1 LNILEEEFEVGR
13 GENVR
18 EEGEV
23 EEEVTELLIEVE
35 EVKRVE
41 RFKVLVKE
49 ERRLIVRVLVPVEVE
64 ASVGLNEK
72 VEPVS

>member
-1 LNILEEEFEVGR
+1 MNILEAEFEVGR

-23 EEEVTELLIEVE
+23 EEESSGLLIEVE

-41 RFKVLVKE
+41 KLKVLVKE
-49 ERRLIVRVLVPVEVE
+49 ERRLAVRVLVPVEVV
-64 ASVGLNEK
+64 ASVGLNEEAK
-72 VEPVS
+72 PFL